1 MGIGTA
7 YRCGLF
13 FHYSPF
19 PRSGGGFSCK
29 KHENRYNI
37 IMRRLF
43 LVLLLCGC
51 GGRDYIKVP
60 TCPFGVP
67 YMTQSDYEI
76 LSDPN
81 KISDQFADWVIAT
94 GEFCEGENV

>member
-1 MGIGTA
+1 MKIN
-7 YRCGLF
+7 
-13 FHYSPF
+13 P
-19 PRSGGGFSCK
+19 
-29 KHENRYNI
+29 I
-37 IMRRLF
+37 IDIINNMRRLF
-43 LVLLLCGC
+43 LVLLLFGC
-51 GGRDYIKVP
+51 AGRDYIKVP

>member
-1 MGIGTA
+1 MKIN
-7 YRCGLF
+7 
-13 FHYSPF
+13 P
-19 PRSGGGFSCK
+19 
-29 KHENRYNI
+29 I
-37 IMRRLF
+37 IDIINNMRRLF
-43 LVLLLCGC
+43 LVLLLFGC
-51 GGRDYIKVP
+51 AGRDYIKVP

-94 GEFCEGENV
+94 GEFCEDENV

>member
-1 MGIGTA
+1 MV
-7 YRCGLF
+7 CF
-13 FHYSPF
+13 FIILLSPA
-19 PRSGGGFSCK
+19 SAGFVIEK
-29 KHENRYNI
+29 NPIIDNI
-37 IMRRLF
+37 YAMRRLF

-51 GGRDYIKVP
+51 AGHDYIKVP

-67 YMTQSDYEI
+67 YMTRSDYEI

-94 GEFCEGENV
+94 GEFCEGERG